1 MSRTVVVTGGAKGI
15 GRAIVERF
23 AAAGERVVA
32 LGRDRAALSALPG
45 EVAALACDV
54 TGLAVGELT
63 ALPVGEVTAL
73 VCDVTDEEAVKA
85 AFAEIGAVD
94 VLVNNAGIAESAPL
108 ARTTLDLW
116 KRHFDVNA
124 TGPFLC
130 TRAVVPGMRERGGG
144 AIITVASTT
153 GRVGVPYTSAYTASK
168 HAVVGLT
175 RAVASELA
183 GTGVRVNAICPTF
196 VRTELTARS
205 IANIVEWTGRSNADA
220 EATLAASSPLGRLLE
235 PGEVADAVVFLAS
248 PAAAAI
254 NGQAIVIDGG
264 GLQA

>member
-1 MSRTVVVTGGAKGI
+1 VSRTVVVTGGAKGI
-15 GRAIVERF
+15 GRAVVERF

-32 LGRDRAALSALPG
+32 LGRDR
-45 EVAALACDV
+45 EALAGLASLAGPAGPEGARQV
-54 TGLAVGELT
+54 TGV
-63 ALPVGEVTAL
+63 
-73 VCDVTDEEAVKA
+73 VCDVTDERAVTT
-85 AFAEIGAVD
+85 AFAEIGPVH

-116 KRHFDVNA
+116 SRHFDVNV

-130 TRAVVPGMRERGGG
+130 ARAVVPGMRQRGSGCVL
-144 AIITVASTT
+144 TVASTA

-175 RAVASELA
+175 RALASELA
-183 GTGVRVNAICPTF
+183 GTGVRVNAVCPTF
-196 VRTELTARS
+196 VRTEMTARS
-205 IANIVEWTGRSNADA
+205 IANIVEWTGRSRAEA

-235 PGEVADAVVFLAS
+235 PEEVADAVLFLAS

-264 GLQA
+264 GLQV

>member
-15 GRAIVERF
+15 GRAVVERF

-45 EVAALACDV
+45 EVTALLGDV
-54 TGLAVGELT
+54 TRLAVGEMT

-73 VCDVTDEEAVKA
+73 VCDVTDEQAVKA
-85 AFAEIGAVD
+85 TFAEIGAVD

-116 KRHFDVNA
+116 RRHFDVNA

-130 TRAVVPGMRERGGG
+130 TRAVVPGMRERDSG

-153 GRVGVPYTSAYTASK
+153 GRAGVPYTSAYTASK
-168 HAVVGLT
+168 HAVIGLT

-183 GTGVRVNAICPTF
+183 GTGVRANAVCPTF
-196 VRTELTARS
+196 VRTEMTVRS

-220 EATLAASSPLGRLLE
+220 EATLAANSPLGRLLE
-235 PGEVADAVVFLAS
+235 PEEVAAAVVFLAS

>member
-32 LGRDRAALSALPG
+32 LGRDQAALSALPG
-45 EVAALACDV
+45 EVAVLL
-54 TGLAVGELT
+54 GGVG
-63 ALPVGEVTAL
+63 AQVGQVTAL

-116 KRHFDVNA
+116 RRHFDVNV

-130 TRAVVPGMRERGGG
+130 TRAVVPGMRKRDSG

-183 GTGVRVNAICPTF
+183 GTGVRANAVCPTF
-196 VRTELTARS
+196 VRTELTTRS
-205 IANIVEWTGRSNADA
+205 ITNIVEWTGRSNADA
-220 EATLAASSPLGRLLE
+220 ETMLAASSPLGRLLE
-235 PGEVADAVVFLAS
+235 PDEVAAAVVFLAS